1 MNKKEKYIIY
11 VSEKCDQIKEELQDK
26 IDAEN
31 TNKVYELLVLT
42 RSLAVNIIEEYL
54 VLKAESRRINRKINK
69 YCSIIGKREE
79 TLKESY
85 EQYGKINKC
94 YLEILSKLGKNLWLI
109 LDLWESHGGNFEK
122 LCNICNIS
130 HEKGIEL
137 TKTLDGISF
146 AKSIFI
152 ANLDYKNKGDFIEET
167 PDAPLTICI
176 KEYMMDQILHTKQ
189 GKEVAH
195 KVFVDLFGLA

>member
-1 MNKKEKYIIY
+1 MNKKEEYIIY

-69 YCSIIGKREE
+69 YSIIGKREE
-79 TLKESY
+79 TLKELS
-85 EQYGKINKC
+85 EQYEEINKC
-94 YLEILSKLGKNLWLI
+94 YLEILIKLGKNLLLI

-137 TKTLDGISF
+137 TKTLDGFSF

-152 ANLDYKNKGDFIEET
+152 ANLDYKNNGDFIEET
-167 PDAPLTICI
+167 PDAPLTVCI
-176 KEYMMDQILHTKQ
+176 KEYMMDQILHTKE
-189 GKEVAH
+189 GKEAAH
-195 KVFVDLFGLA
+195 KAFVDVFGLA